1 MTELLPKKPTYFKS
15 SHKRFLPNKPLPL
28 SEKSATIP
36 TLLQALLHGDNR
48 LEVEVYQRFYTNSLQ
63 EQEGV
68 QLTVVRPHDVSKPYV
83 WSEIQIDQR
92 LQAQHRLIVHE
103 TPQSTYHDF
112 IQSKLN
118 EGYERRASYTVHTE
132 PTNNQLN

>member
-1 MTELLPKKPTYFKS
+1 M
-15 SHKRFLPNKPLPL
+15 
-28 SEKSATIP
+28 SERSAIIP
-36 TLLQALLHGDNR
+36 TLLQALLHRDNR
-48 LEVEVYQRFYTNSLQ
+48 LEVEVYRRFYTNSLQ

-83 WSEIQIDQR
+83 WLEIRVDRR